1 MQAMRA
7 TCTPPEIYFT
17 CGGCRHLILALMGC
31 NNVDTCLNRPNCTR
45 LLEGIASRSLPLC
58 SHTSCM
64 SLDNSARAG
73 FTSGCLTFCA
83 ASDFLVFCH
92 IEWPASRPNTNC
104 RIILFAVLT
113 ICVSR
118 YVLRPACMSIPT
130 GRIDNN
136 FSFATH
142 HSGMLHRPLHQY
154 HAAS

>member
-92 IEWPASRPNTNC
+92 IEWPASRPNTQ
-104 RIILFAVLT
+104 L
-113 ICVSR
+113 S
-118 YVLRPACMSIPT
+118 
-130 GRIDNN
+130 
-136 FSFATH
+136 H
-142 HSGMLHRPLHQY
+142 HPLCGADDLCQPIRASTRLHVDTNRQDR
-154 HAAS
+154 